1 MNIQVDTNLQ
11 TATGALARH
20 TVCTEFAVLSRDVV
34 WEAKRRIAD
43 VIAAGLSGSTTA
55 VGARIAKFAGENGK
69 AGKALLWGSTMR
81 ASPAY
86 AALANGTMAFHLEL
100 DDVHRTSHTH
110 PGVTTIPA
118 AIALAE
124 EKGLSG
130 KDLIAAVVLGYD
142 AQIRV
147 GLAVS
152 PSIYTERTYL
162 APGTL
167 GIFGATAAAAKLLR
181 LDEPDTAGAL
191 GAASY
196 IGPLA
201 PFESFR
207 LGAPAKDTIM
217 GWANF
222 CGLYAAGLAADGF
235 GGPETALEGDFGYA
249 RTVAVHYDM
258 NRLHDALGERFD
270 IMHTGI
276 KPYACCRQHH
286 SAIDAVLELKE
297 RHGLTADQV
306 ETVRL
311 RTFVVGSRGTAKR
324 PTSVPAAKYSA
335 PYTIA
340 LALTLGLNQ
349 REQYTMEL
357 IENPS
362 LLELAWRVEVEADME
377 LEALYDE
384 KWPSIVEVKTKDG
397 RLLSARRDLPKG
409 EPEYPISDEEIKAK
423 FLSLAGDAVS
433 LKRSEAIW
441 AAVSKLDEMKDVA
454 ELTSLL
460 VP

>member
-1 MNIQVDTNLQ
+1 MGEGKKES
-11 TATGALARH
+11 ATGALARYVVA
-20 TVCTEFAVLSRDVV
+20 TQFADLPPAVV

-43 VIAAGLSGSTTA
+43 VIGAGLAGSTTP
-55 VGARIAKFAGENGK
+55 VGRRSLEFAAANGRP
-69 AGKALLWGSTMR
+69 GRSLIWGSNART
-81 ASPAY
+81 SPAY

-118 AIALAE
+118 ALALAE

-130 KDLIAAVVLGYD
+130 RDLLLSVVLGYD
-142 AQIRV
+142 AEIRV

-167 GIFGATAAAAKLLR
+167 GIFGAAAAAAKLLA
-181 LDEPDTAGAL
+181 LDADTTAGAL

-222 CGLYAAGLAADGF
+222 SGIHAAELAAQGF
-235 GGPETALEGDFGYA
+235 GGPATALEGDYGYCNTVSA
-249 RTVAVHYDM
+249 RHDM
-258 NRLHDALGERFD
+258 SRLHQDLGRCFEILR
-270 IMHTGI
+270 TGI

-286 SAIDAVLELKE
+286 TAIDAVLELK
-297 RHGLTADQV
+297 RAHGLTAGQV
-306 ETVRL
+306 RRVVH
-311 RTFVVGSRGTAKR
+311 RTFVVGSRGSDRR
-324 PTSVPAAKYSA
+324 PQTIQAAKYSA

-340 LALTLGLNQ
+340 LALKIGQNR
-349 REQYTMEL
+349 REQYAMGL
-357 IENPS
+357 IQDPA
-362 LLELAWRVEVEADME
+362 LLDLASRVEVVPDEE
-377 LEALYDE
+377 LESLYDE
-384 KWPSIVEVKTKDG
+384 KWSSVLEITTTDG
-397 RLLSARRDLPKG
+397 RTLKARRDLPKG
-409 EPEYPISDEEIKAK
+409 EPEHPISDAELKEK
-423 FLSLAGDAVS
+423 FDSLATDAVS
-433 LKRSEAIW
+433 EQRSEAIW
-441 AAVSKLDEMKDVA
+441 AAIFALDEADSVS

-460 VP
+460 AG